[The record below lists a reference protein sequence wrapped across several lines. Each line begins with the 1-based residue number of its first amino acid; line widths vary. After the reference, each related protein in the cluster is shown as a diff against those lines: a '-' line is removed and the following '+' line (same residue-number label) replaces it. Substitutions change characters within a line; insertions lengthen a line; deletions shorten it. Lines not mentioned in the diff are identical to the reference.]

1 MFRVLTAKCKAAD
14 QTPLI
19 WLECGIAPDL
29 YFKALACLIRIKPI
43 TFIRLAIWKEDAM
56 RKLKI
61 LADDLRL
68 ARTAGEFFANQSQ
81 EAIAQR
87 GYFTVALAGGQ
98 TPGTLYS
105 LLTSEAF
112 TARIDWDKVH
122 LFWGDERCV
131 PPEHVE
137 SNYSMARHYL
147 LNYAPIPEENIHR
160 IQGELEP
167 QEAARSY
174 EKMLRDFFKDSG
186 QDPDAPQPRFDLV
199 LLGMGDDGHTASLF
213 PYSDALKVQDRWV
226 TAHFVESVRAWRVT
240 LTASAIN
247 AAANIMFLV
256 LGASKAENAQAVLQ
270 GAPDPQRLPSQMI
283 QPIDGQLIWLLDD
296 AAAALLDQ
304 SNLN

>member
-1 MFRVLTAKCKAAD
+1 
-14 QTPLI
+14 
-19 WLECGIAPDL
+19 
-29 YFKALACLIRIKPI
+29 
-43 TFIRLAIWKEDAM
+43 M

-112 TARIDWDKVH
+112 TSRIDWDKVH

-167 QEAARSY
+167 QVAARNY
-174 EKMLRDFFKDSG
+174 ETMLRDFFKDA
-186 QDPDAPQPRFDLV
+186 DTPQPRFDLI

-213 PYSDALKVQDRWV
+213 PYSDALAVQDRWV
-226 TAHFVESVRAWRVT
+226 AAHFVESVRAWRVT

-256 LGASKAENAQAVLQ
+256 LGASKADSAQAVLQ
-270 GAPDPQRLPSQMI
+270 GPPDPQRFPSQLI
-283 QPIDGQLIWLLDD
+283 QPTDGQLIWLLDET
-296 AAAALLDQ
+296 AAASLDR